1 MVGGIPLTELLPAD
15 RIDAIVKRTAG
26 GGAEIV
32 SLLKTG
38 SAYYA
43 PAASTVEM
51 VDSILRDK
59 KKILPCAAY
68 LEGEYGISG
77 CFVGVPV
84 MLGAKGIEKVY
95 EIALQPAESAALTA
109 SASAVKEQQGKL
121 SL

>member
-1 MVGGIPLTELLPAD
+1 
-15 RIDAIVKRTAG
+15 
-26 GGAEIV
+26 V

-51 VDSILRDK
+51 VDSILKDK

-77 CFVGVPV
+77 TFVGVPV
-84 MLGAKGIEKVY
+84 RLGSAGIEKVY
-95 EIALQPAESAALTA
+95 EVKLQAPELAALTA